1 MRLLLKEQN
10 IGRSFWGRGALCDR
24 RRRKFSP
31 PVRAGVCVSVAR
43 GVSEFYPTVRENV
56 SDFDSFVPRRRA
68 LSLRLSM
75 YVRVCVFV
83 CRPCRL

>member
-1 MRLLLKEQN
+1 MTGEDVN
-10 IGRSFWGRGALCDR
+10 
-24 RRRKFSP
+24 FSP

-75 YVRVCVFV
+75 YVRGVCVCLPSLSALVISHRF
-83 CRPCRL
+83 CREAPTPPPPTK